1 MCEKHIIKELAE
13 EFEKQFNCSGKNNEK
28 YITFSVPIEKEVTRI
43 NKNGEEIEKVYILQF
58 IGSGRFMA
66 SSLSNLVNNLSEGI
80 HKNKVNTEIIIKNVK
95 STEFN
100 ISIATVFLNTQAL
113 KII

>member
-1 MCEKHIIKELAE
+1 
-13 EFEKQFNCSGKNNEK
+13 
-28 YITFSVPIEKEVTRI
+28 
-43 NKNGEEIEKVYILQF
+43 
-58 IGSGRFMA
+58 MA

-95 STEFN
+95 FAEFN